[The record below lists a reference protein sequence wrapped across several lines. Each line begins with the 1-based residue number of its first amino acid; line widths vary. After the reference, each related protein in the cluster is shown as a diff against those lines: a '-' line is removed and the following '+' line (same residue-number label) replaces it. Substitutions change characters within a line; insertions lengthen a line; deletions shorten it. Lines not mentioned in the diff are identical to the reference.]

1 MNRQSNRRV
10 ARNRA
15 RSHAAGYGVQT
26 ERGPISPRAVM
37 LLLLAGGP
45 VLLICLAFFFG
56 VGMQA
61 LGLVSAAKQ
70 GSVLG
75 GVGGAALT
83 VLVAA
88 FFCVPGYA
96 VAVIWFGV
104 KSKWF
109 ADDIDRLKKQTLSI
123 PLVALIM
130 CWVPAVLVP
139 NVGIG
144 VRAQIAI
151 LTVIVMLIFG
161 YIWIAI
167 VRVMIQA
174 FIKMGVIQ
182 HSY

>member
-15 RSHAAGYGVQT
+15 RSHAAGYGVPT

-123 PLVALIM
+123 PLVALLFDGEKHVFSGQS
-130 CWVPAVLVP
+130 CHF
-139 NVGIG
+139 N
-144 VRAQIAI
+144 I
-151 LTVIVMLIFG
+151 LCALQQL
-161 YIWIAI
+161 
-167 VRVMIQA
+167 RS
-174 FIKMGVIQ
+174 
-182 HSY
+182 HSTRKSA